1 MSANQTSLNACSKA
15 QSPLQSCRPLRLGVK
30 PPTSGAPWA
39 SARRCCA
46 AVLASGALLAGLSL
60 ALRPTSA
67 GATPADATPAAPATT
82 LTAPDATLAAPA
94 TSLAAPATPGSAT
107 RDPVS
112 CQTVRFSDVGWTD
125 VTATTAL
132 VTQLLRSIGYSPTVT
147 VLSVPV
153 TFASIQNND
162 IDVFLG
168 NWMPAQEGDRGRYV
182 ADGSVVVIGAN
193 LTGAKYTLAVPAY
206 TFAAGLQDFKD
217 IQRFGPALNDSIYG
231 IEPGNDGN
239 RHVLE
244 MLKQNQ
250 FGLGGFRLIESSEQ
264 GMLAQVERAYRD
276 KKPIVFLAWEPHPMN
291 MRFDLKYLAGGDEV
305 FGPNFGGATIY
316 TVTRKGYSA
325 ECPNMGR
332 LLANLKFTLR
342 GESEMM
348 AAILD
353 RHEPPDLAATEWL
366 KANPTATE
374 AWLAGVLTFDG
385 RPAATALAHAAPP
398 PRPGGFEQ
406 WIVSHKIPIGDA
418 MAVAIDFIKAHGTFL
433 FNGISIVIRGMVDGV
448 TTLLRALPAPLLIV
462 AVAVLAWL
470 LRRSLSLAAFVA
482 LALLFILNQGYWLA
496 TLETLSLVMVATL
509 ASTAIGVP
517 MGIAAAHRPR
527 LFAALRPVLDLMQTL
542 PTFVYLIP
550 TLVLF
555 GLGVVPGLISTVIF
569 ALPAPI
575 RLTHLGISSVPKP
588 LIEAG
593 EAFGATP
600 MQLLWKVE
608 LPSAASTIVA
618 GITQC
623 IMLSLSM
630 VVIAA
635 LVGAG
640 GLGVPVV
647 RALNSVQVG
656 MGFEAGFTIV
666 LLAIIL
672 DRISRPKERGASR

>member
-1 MSANQTSLNACSKA
+1 VSANRILLNDHSSLKIRV
-15 QSPLQSCRPLRLGVK
+15 QSCRPGDRGVK
-30 PPTSGAPWA
+30 
-39 SARRCCA
+39 R
-46 AVLASGALLAGLSL
+46 
-60 ALRPTSA
+60 
-67 GATPADATPAAPATT
+67 
-82 LTAPDATLAAPA
+82 
-94 TSLAAPATPGSAT
+94 SLAAAAFAAALIASITAALIASTPARAAEPTPESPAK
-107 RDPVS
+107 REPAV
-112 CQTVRFSDVGWTD
+112 CQNVRFSDVGWTD

-132 VTQLLRSIGYSPTVT
+132 VGQLMHSIGYKPSIT

-153 TFASIQNND
+153 TFASLKNKD

-168 NWMPAQEGDRGRYV
+168 NWMPAQEADRKPYD
-182 ADGSVVVIGAN
+182 ADGSVVVIGPN
-193 LTGAKYTLAVPAY
+193 LLGAKYTLAVPSYAY
-206 TFAAGLQDFKD
+206 DAGLRDFKD
-217 IQRFGPALNDSIYG
+217 IHGFAAALDNSIYG

-239 RHVLE
+239 RLVLK
-244 MLKQNQ
+244 MLKQDQ
-250 FGLGGFRLIESSEQ
+250 FGLGDFKLIESSEQ
-264 GMLAQVERAYRD
+264 GELAQVERAYRS
-276 KKPIVFLAWEPHPMN
+276 KQPIVFLAWEPHPMN
-291 MRFDLKYLAGGDEV
+291 MRFELKYLNGGDEV

-325 ECPNMGR
+325 ECPNIGH
-332 LLANLKFTLR
+332 LLTNLKFTLR

-353 RHEPPDLAATEWL
+353 RHEQPDVAAAAWL
-366 KANPTATE
+366 KANPTTAK
-374 AWLAGVLTFDG
+374 AWLDGVMTFDG
-385 RPAATALAHAAPP
+385 EPAYAALAHATLP
-398 PRPGGFEQ
+398 PRAGGFEQ
-406 WIVSHKIPIGDA
+406 WVVSHKIPVGDVI
-418 MAVAIDFIKAHGTFL
+418 AVAIEKIKTHGTLL
-433 FNGISIVIRGMVDGV
+433 FDGISLVISGMVGGV
-448 TTLLRALPAPLLIV
+448 TAALRVLPAPALI
-462 AVAVLAWL
+462 AAMAALAYA
-470 LRRSLSLAAFVA
+470 LRRSWTLTAFVA
-482 LALLFILNQGYWLA
+482 LALLFILNQGYWVA

-509 ASTAIGVP
+509 ASAAIGVP
-517 MGIAAAHRPR
+517 LGIAAAHRPR

-575 RLTHLGISSVPKP
+575 RLTHLGISSVPRP

-600 MQLLWKVE
+600 MQLLWKIE
-608 LPSAASTIVA
+608 LPSAASTIIA
-618 GITQC
+618 GVTQC

-672 DRISRPKERGASR
+672 DRISRPKEHGATR

>member
-1 MSANQTSLNACSKA
+1 MI
-15 QSPLQSCRPLRLGVK
+15 R
-30 PPTSGAPWA
+30 
-39 SARRCCA
+39 CA
-46 AVLASGALLAGLSL
+46 AALVLGLASFQAFAAGES
-60 ALRPTSA
+60 
-67 GATPADATPAAPATT
+67 G
-82 LTAPDATLAAPA
+82 
-94 TSLAAPATPGSAT
+94 
-107 RDPVS
+107 DPPS

-132 VTQLLRSIGYSPTVT
+132 VAELVRSIGYLPNIT

-153 TFASIQNND
+153 TFASLKNND

-168 NWMPAQEGDRGRYV
+168 NWMPAQTADRAPYD
-182 ADGSVVVIGAN
+182 ADGSVVVIRPN
-193 LTGAKYTLAVPAY
+193 LLGAKYTLAVPAY
-206 TFAAGLQDFKD
+206 TYEGGLKDFND
-217 IQRFGPALNDSIYG
+217 IRRFGAALNNSIYG

-239 RHVLE
+239 RLVLK
-244 MLKQNQ
+244 MLKQDQ
-250 FGLGGFRLIESSEQ
+250 FGLGDFKLIESSEQ

-276 KKPIVFLAWEPHPMN
+276 KQPVVFLAWEPHPMN
-291 MRFDLKYLAGGDEV
+291 MRFDLRYLAGGDAV
-305 FGPNFGGATIY
+305 FGPNYGGATIY

-332 LLANLKFTLR
+332 LLANLTFTLR

-353 RHEPPDLAATEWL
+353 RHEQPNSAAAEWL
-366 KANPTATE
+366 KANPAVTK
-374 AWLAGVLTFDG
+374 AWLEGVRTFDG
-385 RPAATALAHAAPP
+385 RPASAALSHTAPP
-398 PRPGGFEQ
+398 QRAGGFEQ
-406 WIVSHKIPIGDA
+406 WIVSHKIPVGDA
-418 MAVAIDFIKAHGTFL
+418 MAVVIDTVKAHGTFL
-433 FNGISIVIRGMVDGV
+433 FDGISIVIRGTVAGV
-448 TTLLRALPAPLLIV
+448 TAILRALPATALIV
-462 AVAVLAWL
+462 AIAALAWM
-470 LRRSLSLAAFVA
+470 LRRSWPLTAFVA

-496 TLETLSLVMVATL
+496 TLETLALVMVATL
-509 ASTAIGVP
+509 ASAAIGVP
-517 MGIAAAHRPR
+517 LGIAAAHRPR

-575 RLTHLGISSVPKP
+575 RLTHLGISSVPRP

-608 LPSAASTIVA
+608 LPSAAATIIA

-672 DRISRPKERGASR
+672 DRISRPKEREVSR